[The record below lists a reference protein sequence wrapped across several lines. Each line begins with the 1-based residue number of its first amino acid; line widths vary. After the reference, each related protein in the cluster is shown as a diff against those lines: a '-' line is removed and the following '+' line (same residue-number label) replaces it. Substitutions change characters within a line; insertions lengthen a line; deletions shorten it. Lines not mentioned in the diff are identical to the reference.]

1 MSNLK
6 KILVVGG
13 AGFIGSHIVDELLGA
28 GYMVRVM
35 DNLGLPTHD
44 GNVPSWLNPKAEFI
58 KGDVRNKSDWQI
70 ALAGVGAV
78 IHLAAYMD
86 YHLDFSTYIQTNVE
100 SVALLFECIVEQK
113 LPIKKIIMAS
123 SQAVYGEGQYRCPEH
138 GVSYYSPR
146 GEEQLKQH
154 DWEAHCLTCHAIV
167 EPVPEKESDELRPLI
182 PYGVSKA
189 AAEQLLF
196 ALGKLYNVPGVA
208 LRFSIPLGSC
218 QSFRHYYSGAL
229 RSFAV
234 NTLSGE
240 PIQMNE
246 DGLQWRDFMYVKDV
260 ATAHKIVLEDSRAD
274 FESFN
279 VGLGSGTRVLDLAK
293 LVAAEVGIPFQ
304 PLLTNRYRLG
314 GARHSLM
321 DISKLKAL
329 GWQPQKTVADAV
341 HDYIAWVK
349 QFGNLKQ
356 YLKQTEDQMKQQ
368 GIQKEI

>member
-1 MSNLK
+1 
-6 KILVVGG
+6 
-13 AGFIGSHIVDELLGA
+13 
-28 GYMVRVM
+28 
-35 DNLGLPTHD
+35 
-44 GNVPSWLNPKAEFI
+44 
-58 KGDVRNKSDWQI
+58 
-70 ALAGVGAV
+70 
-78 IHLAAYMD
+78 
-86 YHLDFSTYIQTNVE
+86 
-100 SVALLFECIVEQK
+100 
-113 LPIKKIIMAS
+113 
-123 SQAVYGEGQYRCPEH
+123 
-138 GVSYYSPR
+138 
-146 GEEQLKQH
+146 
-154 DWEAHCLTCHAIV
+154 
-167 EPVPEKESDELRPLI
+167 
-182 PYGVSKA
+182 
-189 AAEQLLF
+189 
-196 ALGKLYNVPGVA
+196 
-208 LRFSIPLGSC
+208 
-218 QSFRHYYSGAL
+218 
-229 RSFAV
+229 
-234 NTLSGE
+234 
-240 PIQMNE
+240 MNE